1 MKRGEAI
8 ARLLRD
14 VLSDVADYG
23 ALRLLLDSQFHAAL
37 RHDATALRAL
47 AARITEAVQVLD
59 GRRLLR
65 ARVVNSLYGVSGR
78 MDSVFDELPE
88 DSRERCRAM
97 WTRLEA
103 LVVECKRLNARNCL
117 LMTDQYEIMQRVL
130 HGEDQTYAPA

>member
-23 ALRLLLDSQFHAAL
+23 ALRLLLDSQFDAAL
-37 RHDATALRAL
+37 RHDATALRLL
-47 AARITEAVQVLD
+47 AARITDAVQVLD
-59 GRRLLR
+59 ARRRLR
-65 ARVVNSLYGVSGR
+65 ARLVAGLYGTEGR
-78 MDSVFDELPE
+78 MEHVFAELPE
-88 DSRERCRAM
+88 DNRERCRAM
-97 WTRLEA
+97 WTGLQARVA
-103 LVVECKRLNARNCL
+103 DCKRLNARNCL